1 MPSDLMSN
9 DNINI
14 NDLPKDQRP
23 REKLANLGASS
34 LSDAELLAIFL
45 RVGVKGQS
53 AIEIGRRLLKT
64 YGSLSQLSRLELSDL
79 AKEFGLGIAK
89 AAQLCASFE
98 IAARIS
104 RESIISTSISK
115 PLNIYNAIVPQLRLQ
130 TTESLHVM
138 LADSRLCHIRTV
150 TVSQGTVNQTTC
162 HPRDVLRPVI
172 NSQAHG
178 FVLVH
183 NHPSGDPS
191 PSYADD
197 EMTRVIIKAA
207 NLMQVRFVDHV
218 IIGQSI
224 DGKDPYYSYRESS
237 ELF

>member
-1 MPSDLMSN
+1 MN
-9 DNINI
+9 HENINI
-14 NDLPKDQRP
+14 NDLPQDQRP
-23 REKLANLGASS
+23 REKLAKLGAGS

-53 AIEIGRRLLKT
+53 AIEIGRRLLRT
-64 YGSLSQLSRLELSDL
+64 YGSLSQLSRLQLSDL
-79 AKEFGLGIAK
+79 AKEFGLGLAK

-104 RESIISTSISK
+104 RESVISTPISL
-115 PLNIYNAIVPQLRLQ
+115 PRDIYRAMVPQLRIQ
-130 TTESLHVM
+130 NTESLHVM
-138 LADSRLCHIRTV
+138 LADSRLCHIRTL
-150 TVSQGTVNQTTC
+150 TISQGTVNHTTC

-172 NSQAHG
+172 TSQAHG

-191 PSYADD
+191 PSLADD
-197 EMTRVIIKAA
+197 DMTRVVLKAA
-207 NLMQVRFVDHV
+207 NLMQVRFLDHV

-224 DGKDPYYSYRESS
+224 DGKEPYYSYRESS
-237 ELF
+237 DLF

>member
-1 MPSDLMSN
+1 MS
-9 DNINI
+9 NINI
-14 NDLPKDQRP
+14 NDLPKDERP
-23 REKLANLGASS
+23 REKLAKHGAGS
-34 LSDAELLAIFL
+34 LSDAELIAIFL

-53 AIEIGRRLLKT
+53 AIEIAKRLLVT
-64 YGSLSQLSRLELSDL
+64 YGNLSQISRLEPSDL
-79 AKEFGLGIAK
+79 EKEFGLGPAK

-98 IAARIS
+98 IASRIA
-104 RESIISTSISK
+104 RESVISTPINN
-115 PLNIYNAIVPQLRLQ
+115 PQNIYIAMVPQLRLR

-138 LADSRLCHIRTV
+138 LADTRLCHIRTV
-150 TVSQGTVNQTTC
+150 TISQGTVNQTTC

-191 PSYADD
+191 PSRADD
-197 EMTRVIIKAA
+197 EMTRTIIKAA
-207 NLMQVRFVDHV
+207 DRMQVRFVDHV

-224 DGKDPYYSYRESS
+224 DGKEPYYSYRESGDV
-237 ELF
+237 F

>member
-1 MPSDLMSN
+1 MS
-9 DNINI
+9 NI
-14 NDLPKDQRP
+14 NDLPQDERP
-23 REKLANLGASS
+23 REKLAKHGAGS

-53 AIEIGRRLLKT
+53 AIEIGKRLLET
-64 YGSLSQLSRLELSDL
+64 YGSLSQLSRLELSQL
-79 AKEFGLGIAK
+79 AQEYGLGLAK

-98 IAARIS
+98 IASRIAK
-104 RESIISTSISK
+104 ESVISTPINT
-115 PLNIYNAIVPQLRLQ
+115 PENIYKAMVPQLRIQ

-138 LADSRLCHIRTV
+138 LADSRLCHVRTI

-172 NSQAHG
+172 NSQAYG

-183 NHPSGDPS
+183 NHPSGDPN

-197 EMTRVIIKAA
+197 KMTRSIIKAA
-207 NLMQVRFVDHV
+207 ELMQVRFVDHV

>member
-1 MPSDLMSN
+1 MSN
-9 DNINI
+9 GNINI
-14 NDLPKDQRP
+14 NDLPQDQRP
-23 REKLANLGASS
+23 REKLAKLGSGS

-53 AIEIGRRLLKT
+53 AIEVGKRLLNT

-79 AKEFGLGIAK
+79 AKEHGLGLAK

-98 IAARIS
+98 IASRIS
-104 RESIISTSISK
+104 RESVISTPINS
-115 PLNIYNAIVPQLRLQ
+115 PQNVYNAMVPVLRIQ

-138 LADSRLCHIRTV
+138 LADTRLCHIRTLLI
-150 TVSQGTVNQTTC
+150 SQGTVNQTTC

-172 NSQAHG
+172 NSQAYG

-191 PSYADD
+191 PSIADD
-197 EMTRVIIKAA
+197 EMTRIIIKAA
-207 NLMQVRFVDHV
+207 DLMQVRFVDHV

-237 ELF
+237 NFF